1 MKNVAEISWRVA
13 SVGVALLFIGIWQLV
28 ANAHI
33 VSPVFLPGPDRA
45 WHALVSGFADG
56 SLTGDLAS
64 TVEHVFYGWLI
75 ASILGIAFGAVLGS
89 SQTLR
94 PYVQPLLEFL
104 RPLPPSALI
113 PLSIALFGL
122 SEGTIVGVIALG
134 AFFPTLLSTMYGFSA
149 VQPRLY
155 EVAQVLGLSRT
166 SVILKI
172 ALPSSLPAILAGMR
186 MSLTVALILA
196 IVGEMLTGRSGL
208 GASIL
213 QASRSFR
220 SPELYAGVIVL
231 GLLGYASAQI
241 LSIAEHRLLGWRHA
255 QR

>member
-1 MKNVAEISWRVA
+1 MKNAQEIAWRLA
-13 SVGVALLFIGIWQLV
+13 SLGVAMLFISMWQGI

-45 WHALVSGFADG
+45 WHALVTGFASG
-56 SLTGDLAS
+56 SLTDDLV
-64 TVEHVFYGWLI
+64 TTIEHVFFGWLI
-75 ASILGIAFGAVLGS
+75 ASILGILLGAVLGS
-89 SQTLR
+89 SQKLR

-122 SEGTIVGVIALG
+122 SEGTIVGVIAFG

-155 EVAQVLGLSRT
+155 EVAQVLGLSRA
-166 SVILKI
+166 SVIVKI

-196 IVGEMLTGRSGL
+196 IIGEMLTGRTGL
-208 GASIL
+208 GSTIL
-213 QASRSFR
+213 LAARSFR
-220 SPELYAGVIVL
+220 SPELFAGVIVL
-231 GLLGYASAQI
+231 GLLGYASAQC